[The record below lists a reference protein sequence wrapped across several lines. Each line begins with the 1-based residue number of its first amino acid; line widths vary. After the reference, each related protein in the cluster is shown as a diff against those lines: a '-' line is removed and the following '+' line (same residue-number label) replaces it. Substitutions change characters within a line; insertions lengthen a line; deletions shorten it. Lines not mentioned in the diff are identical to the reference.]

1 MIRRLLAVPALA
13 LAALLVPMGTTAA
26 HVPGPAGAAATAT
39 TAVTSPS
46 SDTTEVL
53 PGTTLEAEDRHD
65 NTAPAPWLI
74 GSGIAAA
81 AAVAIGGQLLK
92 RRAG

>member
-1 MIRRLLAVPALA
+1 MIQRLLAVSALTF
-13 LAALLVPMGTTAA
+13 AALLLSV
-26 HVPGPAGAAATAT
+26 HPAVAEAPRPAT
-39 TAVTSPS
+39 TVTTTVTSAT

-65 NTAPAPWLI
+65 DTSPAPWLI
-74 GSGIAAA
+74 GSGIAAV

>member
-13 LAALLVPMGTTAA
+13 LAALLLALGTAA
-26 HVPGPAGAAATAT
+26 ASPADAPRAATTAT
-39 TAVTSPS
+39 TAVTAPS
-46 SDTTEVL
+46 STTTEAL

-65 NTAPAPWLI
+65 NTSPAPWLI
-74 GSGIAAA
+74 GSAIAAA